1 MDPLTKSILET
12 TETDVERLA
21 RYQRAWAYYKA
32 RAFFS
37 TDDAEAKAIEEYLR
51 ARRLFKEMR
60 DIFGCVARVVD
71 TDARFTMKRKISV
84 EAEDRFATEIGAM
97 WERSNFQAEK
107 YKLVRF
113 GANLGDAY
121 LYLLPGIAGPVLY
134 VGNTEDWTPIYET
147 HDRTKL
153 LAAKQSYTFIEGGK
167 ARRWD
172 RIFWPD
178 RVETYIDDKLQGAPL
193 SFPHP
198 FGEVPVFHIRNIDI
212 GERYGV
218 SSWAVVQPKLDI
230 LNEVASYMRK
240 IIYRY
245 ADPKFVAKNVNPER
259 DSDGRPKAMQSRVTA
274 TGDNVLYLFGENT
287 DFGPIEFEGNVLP
300 QVLEFMRDIYADI
313 KDDLPEL
320 ALSKL
325 REAGDLSGYSVSLH
339 LADATAKIDELRG
352 SYGNAIEWANQ
363 VAVRAILRSKAP
375 LEEFANRVVYEP
387 ILPENVAERLQNEQ
401 DELEMGVESR
411 KGILR
416 RRGLSDEEIEK
427 KLQEIEEESDLGLA
441 YERRIAGEVNGD
453 DGVKQA
459 GTRANQ

>member
-1 MDPLTKSILET
+1 MDPLTQSILET
-12 TETDVERLA
+12 TESDIERLA

-37 TDDAEAKAIEEYLR
+37 TDDAEAKAIEEYLK
-51 ARRLFKEMR
+51 ARKLFKEMR

-71 TDARFTMKRKISV
+71 TDARFTMKRKVAV

-121 LYLLPGIAGPVLY
+121 LYLLPGPEGPVLY

-153 LAAKQSYTFIEGGK
+153 LAAKQSYTFIEGLK
-167 ARRWD
+167 AHRWD
-172 RIFWPD
+172 RVFWPD
-178 RVETYIDDKLQGAPL
+178 RVETYIDEKLQDPPL
-193 SFPHP
+193 SFAHP
-198 FGEVPVFHIRNIDI
+198 FGEVPVFHVRNIDI

-218 SSWAVVQPKLDI
+218 SSWAVAQPKLDM
-230 LNEVASYMRK
+230 LNEVASYMRQ

-259 DSDGRPKAMQSRVTA
+259 DSDGRPKAMQSRVA
-274 TGDNVLYLFGENT
+274 PTGDNVLYLFGEGT
-287 DFGPIEFEGNVLP
+287 DFGPIEFRGNVLP

-363 VAVRAILRSKAP
+363 VAVRATLRSKAP
-375 LEEFANRVVYEP
+375 LEEFANRVVFEP
-387 ILPENVAERLQNEQ
+387 ILPEDRESKVRVWTMERGL
-401 DELEMGVESR
+401 GISSR
-411 KGILR
+411 RSILR
-416 RRGLSDEEIEK
+416 ADGLTDEEIETRLK
-427 KLQEIEEESDLGLA
+427 EVDQDKEDDAYGLRLTAESGTVTD
-441 YERRIAGEVNGD
+441 AG
-453 DGVKQA
+453 A
-459 GTRANQ
+459 GGGA